1 MLQSMMTSTASSPY
15 SRILGVLLTLLVA
28 IQAQAASFEEGRAA
42 YLAGDYDKAI
52 GILLPLAKQGNSK
65 AQATVGI
72 MYDYG
77 HGVPQDRL
85 KAIEWY
91 EKAALQGVTAVQH
104 QLGAKYF
111 RGQGVSQDYQE
122 AARWWRMAAESGLV
136 ESQYNMGLLHAKGQG
151 VPQDYREAAR
161 WYRQAAE
168 QGHGQA
174 QYSLANLYALGQ
186 GVRASYQQA
195 AHWYRKAA
203 HQGVPQAQYN
213 LGILLEKG
221 RGVERN
227 LDEAIQWYRLAA
239 ERGLELAHQKLARLQ
254 HTASPS
260 SSDPVAPVAGEIN
273 REAWIRAQNPEH
285 FTLQLATAYSEQAI
299 IELIKGQKE
308 GAYFKREDQGK
319 TFYTA
324 IYGVFESHDRAVRA
338 RSALPAALQK
348 SAPWVRKFAAVQKL
362 IVP

>member
-1 MLQSMMTSTASSPY
+1 MLQSMMTSNASSPY

-52 GILLPLAKQGNSK
+52 GILLPLAEQGNSK
-65 AQATVGI
+65 AQVTVGI

-77 HGVPQDRL
+77 HGVPQDNL

-91 EKAALQGVTAVQH
+91 EKAALQGATAVQH

-111 RGQGVSQDYQE
+111 RGQGVPQDYQE

-151 VPQDYREAAR
+151 VPQDYREAAK

-221 RGVERN
+221 QGVERN

-239 ERGLELAHQKLARLQ
+239 ERGLELAHQKLAHLQ
-254 HTASPS
+254 HTSSPS
-260 SSDPVAPVAGEIN
+260 PSDPVAPVADEIN
-273 REAWIRAQNPEH
+273 REAWVRAQNPEH
-285 FTLQLATAYSEQAI
+285 FTIQLATAYSEQAI